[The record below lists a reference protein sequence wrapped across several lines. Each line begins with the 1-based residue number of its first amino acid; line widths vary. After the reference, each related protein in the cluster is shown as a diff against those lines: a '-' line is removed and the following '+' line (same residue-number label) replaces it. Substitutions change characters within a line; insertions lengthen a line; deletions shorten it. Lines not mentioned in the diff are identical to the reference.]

1 MRPAKVTGLAIF
13 LSFAVFGTWLGIS
26 IISGTVS
33 NEPAHATG
41 LSAMV
46 AGILEAFTWL
56 VIAVAVAAALL
67 WLTRKSKRTTTS
79 RSTPPPRP

>member
-13 LSFAVFGTWLGIS
+13 LSFAVFGIWLGIS
-26 IISGTVS
+26 IMSGTVTAG
-33 NEPAHATG
+33 PAHATG

-56 VIAVAVAAALL
+56 VIAVAFATALL
-67 WLTRKSKRTTTS
+67 WLTRKFKRTTTS